1 MKSQGEALL
10 EAWLQL
16 STAINNSRL
25 VSELS
30 FNESLICNLLYQNLR
45 DDSASRMTATDLC
58 AATKMQ
64 KSLMNRTLKQL
75 ESKGVISRER
85 STEDMRRIYIYLN
98 HEQTQKYRIQHN
110 RILDMIN
117 ELIRQ
122 LGPDKTASATSLFR
136 EIALIANET
145 FYE

>member
-1 MKSQGEALL
+1 METQGEALL
-10 EAWLQL
+10 DAWLQL
-16 STAINNSRL
+16 STAINSSRL

-30 FNESLICNLLYQNLR
+30 FNESLICNLMYRNLR
-45 DDSASRMTATDLC
+45 DGNASRMTATDLC
-58 AATKMQ
+58 TATRMQ

-75 ESKGVISRER
+75 ESKGVITRER
-85 STEDMRRIYIYLN
+85 STEDMRRIHIYLN
-98 HEQTQKYRIQHN
+98 LEQTKNYRIQHE

-122 LGPDKTASATSLFR
+122 LGPEKTASATSLFR

>member
-1 MKSQGEALL
+1 MESQGEALL

-30 FNESLICNLLYQNLR
+30 FNESLICNLLYRNLR
-45 DDSASRMTATDLC
+45 DNGACEMTATDLC

-75 ESKGVISRER
+75 ESKGVITRER
-85 STEDMRRIYIYLN
+85 STEDMRRIHIYLN
-98 HEQTQKYRIQHN
+98 LEQTKNYRIQHE

-122 LGPDKTASATSLFR
+122 LGPEKTASATSLFR
-136 EIALIANET
+136 EIARIANET